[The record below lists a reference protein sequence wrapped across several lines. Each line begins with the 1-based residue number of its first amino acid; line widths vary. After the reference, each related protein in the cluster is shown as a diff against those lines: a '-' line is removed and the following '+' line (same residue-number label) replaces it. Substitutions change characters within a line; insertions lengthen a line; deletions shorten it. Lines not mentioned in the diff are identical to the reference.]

1 MNLDRLMQIDRRIIY
16 LFVAAGT
23 ILPIVFLLGLPVS
36 TTPPVRM
43 AFERIENQ
51 IEKGDVVLVSFDY
64 GPSSAPENDPMADA
78 ILRHCFAKGVKV
90 VVIALYPLG
99 GLSEA
104 IEELNKVAAEFPELE
119 YGVDYVNLGY
129 KDGAQAAMRKM
140 NESFKEVFPLD
151 VNGTPFDEVPM
162 MENIKNYSDVKL
174 VATLATGII
183 GEWWAN
189 LVNAQFGLPVIVGP
203 TAVSAPKYYA
213 YLEAGQMVGLLGGL
227 KGASEYER
235 LVMDKY
241 PRLAQLYATPGLYT
255 ATKGMDVQSIVHLIM
270 IAFILFGNLVYFTQK
285 RKPRAAK

>member
-23 ILPIVFLLGLPVS
+23 ILPIIFLLGLPVS
-36 TTPPVRM
+36 TTPPTRM
-43 AFERIENQ
+43 AFERVENELQ
-51 IEKGDVVLVSFDY
+51 EGDVVLVSFDY

-78 ILRHCFAKGVKV
+78 ILRHCFAKGIKV

-119 YGVDYVNLGY
+119 YGRDYVNLGY

-140 NESFKEVFPLD
+140 NESFEEVFPLD
-151 VNGTPFDEVPM
+151 VNGTRFDEIPM
-162 MENIKNYSDVKL
+162 MKDIENYGDVDL

-235 LVMDKY
+235 LVMDNY
-241 PRLAQLYATPGLYT
+241 PRLAEIYATPGMYT

-285 RKPRAAK
+285 REPRKAK

>member
-1 MNLDRLMQIDRRIIY
+1 MQIDRRIIY

-51 IEKGDVVLVSFDY
+51 LKEGDVVLVSFDY
-64 GPSSAPENDPMADA
+64 GPSSAPENDPMATA
-78 ILRHCFAKGVKV
+78 ILRHCFAKKIKV

-104 IEELNKVAAEFPELE
+104 IEELNRVAAEFPELE

-151 VNGTPFDEVPM
+151 VNGTPVDELPM
-162 MENIKNYSDVKL
+162 MRDIENYGDVAL

-189 LVNAQFGLPVIVGP
+189 LVNAQFGVPVVVGP

-213 YLEAGQMVGLLGGL
+213 YLEARQMVGLLGGL

-241 PRLAQLYATPGLYT
+241 PRLAQIYATPGLYT

-285 RKPRAAK
+285 RKPRGAK

>member
-51 IEKGDVVLVSFDY
+51 LQEGDVILVSFDY

-78 ILRHCFAKGVKV
+78 VLRHCFAKRIKV

-104 IEELNKVAAEFPELE
+104 IEELNRVAAEFPELE

-151 VNGTPFDEVPM
+151 VNGRPVDEIPM
-162 MENIKNYSDVKL
+162 MQDIKNYGDVDL

-235 LVMDKY
+235 LVMDNY
-241 PRLAQLYATPGLYT
+241 PRLADIYATPGLYT

-270 IAFILFGNLVYFTQK
+270 IGFILFGNLVYFTQK
-285 RKPRAAK
+285 RKPRGSK

>member
-1 MNLDRLMQIDRRIIY
+1 MNLERIMQVDRRIIY

-23 ILPIVFLLGLPVS
+23 ILPIIFVIGLPVS
-36 TTPPVRM
+36 ITPPVQM
-43 AFERIENQ
+43 AFDRIENQ
-51 IEKGDVVLVSFDY
+51 LNPGDVVLVSFDY
-64 GPSSAPENDPMADA
+64 GPSSAPENAPMADA
-78 ILRHCFAKGVKV
+78 ILRHCFSKGIKV
-90 VVIALYPLG
+90 IVIAFYPLG

-104 IEELNKVAAEFPELE
+104 VNELNTVVAEFPDLE

-140 NESFKEVFPLD
+140 NENIHEVFPTDLR
-151 VNGTPFDEVPM
+151 GTPTGEIPM
-162 MENIKNYSDVKL
+162 MKNVKTYADVKL
-174 VATLATGII
+174 CVTLATGII

-213 YLEAGQMVGLLGGL
+213 YLEAKQMVGLLGGL

-235 LVMDKY
+235 LVVNKY
-241 PRLAQLYATPGLYT
+241 PHLAEVYATPGLYT

-270 IAFILFGNLVYFTQK
+270 IAFILFGNVVYFTGK
-285 RKPRAAK
+285 RKPRKAA

>member
-1 MNLDRLMQIDRRIIY
+1 MNLERIMQVDRRIIY

-23 ILPIVFLLGLPVS
+23 ILPIIFVIGLPVS
-36 TTPPVRM
+36 ITPPVQM
-43 AFERIENQ
+43 AFDRIENQ
-51 IEKGDVVLVSFDY
+51 LKAGDVVLVSFDY
-64 GPSSAPENDPMADA
+64 GPSSAPENAPMADA
-78 ILRHCFAKGVKV
+78 FLRHCFSKGIKV
-90 VVIALYPLG
+90 IVIALYPLG

-104 IEELNKVAAEFPELE
+104 VSELNKVVAEFPDLE

-140 NESFKEVFPLD
+140 NENIHEVFPTDLR
-151 VNGTPFDEVPM
+151 GTPLNQIPM
-162 MENIKNYSDVKL
+162 MKDVRNYADVEL
-174 VATLATGII
+174 CITLATGII

-213 YLEAGQMVGLLGGL
+213 YLEAKQMAGLLGGL

-235 LVMDKY
+235 LVVNKY
-241 PRLAQLYATPGLYT
+241 PHLAEVYATPGMYT

-270 IAFILFGNLVYFTQK
+270 IAFIVLGNVVYFTGK
-285 RKPRAAK
+285 RKPRKAA